1 MIFYFIISVATVI
14 YFILF
19 FSLKKYQSYH
29 SIEIKKII
37 TLSYN
42 PLFDDPI
49 VIFVIISHHIGGT
62 EVVGDVGGK
71 TIGSTSVSEVTVL
84 KTWFRITGS
93 KS

>member
-42 PLFDDPI
+42 PLFDF
-49 VIFVIISHHIGGT
+49 FVIISHHIGGT

-71 TIGSTSVSEVTVL
+71 TIGSTSVSGVTVL

>member
-42 PLFDDPI
+42 PLFDF
-49 VIFVIISHHIGGT
+49 FVIISHHIGGT
-62 EVVGDVGGK
+62 EVVGDVRGK

>member
-42 PLFDDPI
+42 PLFDF
-49 VIFVIISHHIGGT
+49 FVIISHHIGGT
-62 EVVGDVGGK
+62 EVVVEVGGRR

>member
-14 YFILF
+14 YFLLF

-42 PLFDDPI
+42 PLFDF
-49 VIFVIISHHIGGT
+49 FVIISHHIGGT

>member
-42 PLFDDPI
+42 PLFDF
-49 VIFVIISHHIGGT
+49 FVIISHHIGGT